1 MAKGVKTGGRVKG
14 SVNKATADLK
24 ALAQTYAP
32 DAVKTLAAIMM
43 TSENHTARIAAS
55 KELLDRGYGKSI
67 HGVELTGKDGEP
79 VVITRIER
87 KIVDPK

>member
-32 DAVKTLAAIMM
+32 DAVKTLAEIMM

-67 HGVELTGKDGEP
+67 QGVELTGKDGQP